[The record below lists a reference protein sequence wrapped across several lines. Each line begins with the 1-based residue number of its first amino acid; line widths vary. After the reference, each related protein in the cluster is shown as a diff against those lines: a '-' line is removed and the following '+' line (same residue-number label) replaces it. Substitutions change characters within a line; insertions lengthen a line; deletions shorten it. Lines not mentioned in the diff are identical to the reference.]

1 MSHVVLLGD
10 SIFDNARYVPGAP
23 CVREQVE
30 EALPTSWRVTLLAV
44 DGATTYSIPE
54 QAEKIPADTSHLV
67 LSVGGNDAL
76 QASSRLRGV
85 CRSFPEA
92 MQTLAEIRDAFLE
105 NYRLALN
112 VVLSHRLPTM
122 ICTVYDRI
130 PGLGR
135 GDQAGLALFNELILR
150 EAVCRKLSVIDLRLV
165 CDRASDYS
173 RISPIEP
180 SAEGGA
186 KIAAAIARAVTA
198 QGNPEARIRIWA

>member
-1 MSHVVLLGD
+1 MSNLVLLGD
-10 SIFDNARYVPGAP
+10 SIFDNARYVPGEP

-30 EALPTSWRVTLLAV
+30 EALPSGWQVTLLAL
-44 DGATTYSIPE
+44 DGATTRGIARQVDE
-54 QAEKIPADTSHLV
+54 IPADASHLV
-67 LSVGGNDAL
+67 LSLGGNDAL
-76 QASSRLRGV
+76 QASLRLRGV
-85 CRSFPEA
+85 CSSFPEA
-92 MQTLAEIRDAFLE
+92 MQTLAEIRDTFLE
-105 NYRLALN
+105 NYRIALD
-112 VVLSHRLPTM
+112 VVMSHRLPTM

-135 GDQAGLALFNELILR
+135 GDRAGLALFNELILR
-150 EAVCRKLSVIDLRLV
+150 EAVSRKISVIDLRLV

-198 QGNPEARIRIWA
+198 QGNPLARIRIWV